1 MVLFYKN
8 ENKGILES
16 LLFVA
21 TEPLSLERL
30 AQITELEE
38 ETVAELLKEIQQ
50 EYMAPHK
57 GLLIEEVGGGYRIVT
72 RPEYMIYV
80 EKLYKP
86 QVNPLSQAALE
97 TLAIV
102 AYKHPVTR
110 AEVETIRGVKADSVM
125 STLLERGLVEEVGK
139 KDAPGKPTLYGVT
152 KKFLC
157 YLGFN
162 DLSQLPQIEGLFSK
176 IDDDIADVN
185 KPDSL
190 SRME

>member
-1 MVLFYKN
+1 MALFYKN

-21 TEPLSLERL
+21 TEPLSVERL
-30 AQITELEE
+30 AQIAEMEE
-38 ETVAELLKEIQQ
+38 EVVEELLKEIQE
-50 EYMAPHK
+50 EYAAPHK
-57 GLLIEEVGGGYRIVT
+57 GILVEEVGGGYRIVT
-72 RPEYMIYV
+72 RPEYMAYV

-97 TLAIV
+97 TLAII

-110 AEVETIRGVKADSVM
+110 AEIEAIRGVKADSVVA
-125 STLLERGLVEEVGK
+125 TLLERGLIEDVGK
-139 KDAPGKPTLYGVT
+139 KDVPGKPILYGVT

-162 DLSQLPQIEGLFSK
+162 DLSQLPHIEGLFSATTE
-176 IDDDIADVN
+176 DDN
-185 KPDSL
+185 
-190 SRME
+190 R

>member
-1 MVLFYKN
+1 MALFYKN
-8 ENKGILES
+8 ENKGTLEA

-21 TEPLSLERL
+21 IDPLSIERL
-30 AQITELEE
+30 AQITEMEE
-38 ETVAELLKEIQQ
+38 ETIKELLKEIQ
-50 EYMAPHK
+50 EDYTAPHR
-57 GLLIEEVGGGYRIVT
+57 GLVIEEVGGGYRIVT
-72 RPEYMIYV
+72 RPEYMDYV

-97 TLAIV
+97 TLAII

-110 AEVETIRGVKADSVM
+110 AEIESIRGVKADSVTA
-125 STLLERGLVEEVGK
+125 TLLERGLIEEVGK

-162 DLSQLPQIEGLFSK
+162 DLNQLPQIDGLFSTT
-176 IDDDIADVN
+176 DD
-185 KPDSL
+185 
-190 SRME
+190 E

>member
-1 MVLFYKN
+1 M
-8 ENKGILES
+8 LES

-30 AQITELEE
+30 AQITEMEE
-38 ETVAELLKEIQQ
+38 ETVEELLKEIQQ
-50 EYMAPHK
+50 EYTAPHR

-72 RPEYMIYV
+72 RPEYVIYV

-97 TLAIV
+97 TLAII
-102 AYKHPVTR
+102 AYKHPVTK
-110 AEVETIRGVKADSVM
+110 AEIEAIRGVKADSVVA
-125 STLLERGLVEEVGK
+125 TLLERGLVEEVGK
-139 KDAPGKPTLYGVT
+139 KDAPGKPMLYGVT

-162 DLSQLPQIEGLFSK
+162 DLSQLPQIDGLFST
-176 IDDDIADVN
+176 IEDN
-185 KPDSL
+185 N
-190 SRME
+190 